1 MDTKR
6 DYLIKSALSKQAKGF
21 PWAPA
26 LAGGA
31 AGAYLLPKLY
41 KYLMGGDPQAPKV
54 ENEQDMDPA
63 HQQMRRMTMYNQGLS
78 RDLQGAKGSFG
89 AAPSPM

>member
-1 MDTKR
+1 MDKKR
-6 DYLIKSALSKQAKGF
+6 EYLIKSALDKQAKI
-21 PWAPA
+21 PWLPL

-31 AGAYLLPKLY
+31 VGAYALPKLY